1 MAIIEFLQSF
11 SNAPLDYIMR
21 ALTEFGDVMF
31 FIVLGAILF
40 WCVDK
45 KFAYKLMTTLLFS
58 ATINGGIKHF
68 TNKNRPYQDEGGAR
82 AILQETDGSS
92 MPSGHSQNILTAS
105 TIMVHE
111 YRKVNWVKWIFII
124 LAVIVPITRMYLGQ
138 HYLEDV
144 LVGMLLGFLIG
155 LLGLFVYKT
164 FPDKEEYVGLIAAP
178 IIILMMIFIPEK
190 QVFVSG
196 GAFLGLVLGYFIE
209 KKKVGYNTK
218 AKLSV
223 QIYKVLIGLA
233 VALLLL
239 EGLKALFGLI
249 DDTNL
254 VLIAIRY
261 FAVAF
266 WASLGAPALFKL
278 IFKEKVETTQ
288 TN

>member
-31 FIVLGAILF
+31 FIVLGAVLF

-68 TNKNRPYQDEGGAR
+68 TNKNRPYQDGAE

-105 TIMVHE
+105 TVMVDE
-111 YRKVNWVKWIFII
+111 YRNVNWIKWTFIA
-124 LAVIVPITRMYLGQ
+124 LAFIVPLTRMYLGQ

-144 LVGMLLGFLIG
+144 LVGMLLGVLIG
-155 LLGLFVYKT
+155 ILGLFVYKK

-178 IIILMMIFIPEK
+178 ILILMMIFIHEK

-196 GAFLGLVLGYFIE
+196 GAFLGLVLGYYVE
-209 KKKVGYNTK
+209 KKKVGYKTK
-218 AKLSV
+218 ENLSI
-223 QIYKVLIGLA
+223 QILKVIIGLV
-233 VALLLL
+233 VALSLL
-239 EGLKALFGLI
+239 EGLKALFALI
-249 DDTNL
+249 DETNL
-254 VLIAIRY
+254 ILIGIRY

-266 WASLGAPALFKL
+266 WASLGAPALFKV
-278 IFKEKVETTQ
+278 IFKQKSDFVEI
-288 TN
+288 N